1 MAGGIVSKAREET
14 GVLLEEAKTKLE
26 ADTKEIKE
34 KIKGDIDGLAGDIA
48 SRVLGK
54 EVRI

>member
-1 MAGGIVSKAREET
+1 MSDGIIGKAREET

-34 KIKGDIDGLAGDIA
+34 KLKGDIDGLAGDIA